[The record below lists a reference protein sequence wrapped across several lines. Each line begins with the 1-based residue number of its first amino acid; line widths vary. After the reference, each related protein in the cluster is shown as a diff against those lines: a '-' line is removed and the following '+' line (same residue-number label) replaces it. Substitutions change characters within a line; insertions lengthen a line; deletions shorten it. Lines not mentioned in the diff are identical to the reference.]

1 SRVEA
6 FDRDRRLTLAAA
18 DGRAITVRAG
28 HLVVAAPV
36 GPFAAEWHEFV
47 VREPVVR
54 HSRARGAAECG
65 LLVAGESGF
74 DLELPGDDAFGI
86 GGTTPDGS
94 ARPAERAGGEGRLAV
109 RPVDAVIHRLS
120 GTERTLAVGAA
131 DIASH
136 RRLAEQVCS
145 AIGLPRG
152 GPVRWRPPL

>member
-1 SRVEA
+1 
-6 FDRDRRLTLAAA
+6 
-18 DGRAITVRAG
+18 
-28 HLVVAAPV
+28 
-36 GPFAAEWHEFV
+36 
-47 VREPVVR
+47 
-54 HSRARGAAECG
+54 
-65 LLVAGESGF
+65 
-74 DLELPGDDAFGI
+74 
-86 GGTTPDGS
+86 S

-152 GPVRWRPPL
+152 GPVRWRPPLEEPGSAVWWRHGESAFARRRWIAAHRERRRLERPVAEGSTVLHGEVEWLSSAEDVATFADLLRRLGVRRLPGREAEISALHA